1 MSHSCPSTPPRPT
14 TTTPVVPGAITTT
27 TADISSVQL
36 KLPPF
41 WEADPPIWFAQ
52 VEVQFATRRN
62 TSQKTMFEHVIASLS
77 PRYAME
83 VRDLILN
90 PPTSAQYD
98 TQETVG
104 ETNCRFRTASPTKII

>member
-14 TTTPVVPGAITTT
+14 KTTPVVPAITTT
-27 TADISSVQL
+27 TANISSVQL

-52 VEVQFATRRN
+52 VEAQFATRRI

-77 PRYAME
+77 PQYAM
-83 VRDLILN
+83 DLILN
-90 PPTSAQYD
+90 PPTLLNMTLSR
-98 TQETVG
+98 
-104 ETNCRFRTASPTKII
+104 NSW